1 MDEATIISRVQTLY
15 PDAAIDINGEDC
27 SFEVFIIS
35 QGLEGKNMLQR
46 QQSILSLF
54 NEELTSGKLHAL
66 SIIARTPDEHAAQ
79 NSAGLVQLKL

>member
-1 MDEATIISRVQTLY
+1 MNEETIISRIQGLY
-15 PDAAIDINGEDC
+15 PDAAIDINGADC

-35 QGLEGKNMLQR
+35 KGLEGKNMLQR
-46 QQSILSLF
+46 QQSVLSLF

-79 NSAGLVQLKL
+79 NSAGLVQIKL